1 MEGTDVGEKESQVWN
16 EVIILNGPSQ
26 WLSGKESTC
35 KAGDMGWKPR
45 SRRSPREGHNNPL
58 QHSCLENSR
67 DRGAWQAT
75 YSSWGCKESDTTE
88 QLTLEGNMLYK
99 GLYYN

>member
-1 MEGTDVGEKESQVWN
+1 MVPILRDRKVEEGDRMEGTDVGEKESQVWN
-16 EVIILNGPSQ
+16 EVIILNGLSQ

-67 DRGAWQAT
+67 DRGAWQVF
-75 YSSWGCKESDTTE
+75 S
-88 QLTLEGNMLYK
+88 
-99 GLYYN
+99 